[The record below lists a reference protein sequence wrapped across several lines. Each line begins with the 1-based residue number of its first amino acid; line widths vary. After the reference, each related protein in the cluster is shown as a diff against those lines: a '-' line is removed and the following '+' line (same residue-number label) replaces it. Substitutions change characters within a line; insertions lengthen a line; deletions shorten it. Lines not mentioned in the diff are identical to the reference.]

1 MMMRSI
7 AIIGAGGMGRDALL
21 VLDALGLSGRI
32 RAFYEHDSH
41 WRDRCIHDIPVRP
54 LRELDIISS
63 DVLVAIG
70 NGELRKTIVQSLPP
84 DTRYPTFV
92 HPSTIVGRKVELA
105 QGTLVSAGCILT
117 TDITIGRHVQINIGS
132 SITHDCVVG
141 DFSTLSPGVSLSGNC
156 IVEQHAFLG
165 TRCVV
170 REKCRIGAGTTIGM
184 GAVVVRDALDG
195 VWLGNPARRRQ

>member
-1 MMMRSI
+1 MARSI

-21 VLDALGLSGRI
+21 VLDALDLSGNI
-32 RAFYEHDSH
+32 RAFYEQASY
-41 WRDRCIHDIPVRP
+41 WRDRCIHSIPVRP
-54 LRELDIISS
+54 LHELDTTSS
-63 DVLVAIG
+63 DVLVALG
-70 NGELRKTIVQSLPP
+70 DGELRRTIIQSLPR

-92 HPSTIVGRKVELA
+92 HPSTIVGRKVELGP
-105 QGTLVSAGCILT
+105 GTLVSAGCILT
-117 TDITIGRHVQINIGS
+117 TDITIGRHVQINIGT
-132 SITHDCVVG
+132 SIAHDCVVG

-156 IVEQHAFLG
+156 IVEQLAFLG

-195 VWLGNPARRRQ
+195 VWVGNPARRRQ